1 LNTRNRKSAVLIAL
15 FISIASLTSIHA
27 KAAQEATIEVA
38 ADKPGPAISPTLYGL
53 MTEEINHSY
62 DGGLYGELIRNRDF
76 KEADK
81 KDPTKPAWWSAYPG
95 RGPFTSSLTL
105 DRQEPVNATGLP
117 VSLKV
122 EVKEVSNTSGASDDT
137 FRSRS
142 IPAPC
147 SMLPVFNSAGVVT
160 SGYWGIPA
168 RRSVRYTAS
177 FYARGEKG
185 FVGPLMLDI
194 SGSDEEWHSLIPKPG
209 PIYIDEKW
217 KKYTVVVEGDL
228 DLQRPVAGEFSI
240 TSKKPGTFWLS
251 QVSLFPATYK
261 NRPNGNRIDLM
272 EKMADMHPAFLRF
285 PGGNYLEGDTIAERF
300 DWKKTIGPIEDRP
313 GHRCCWGYP
322 SSDGFG
328 LTEFIHWC
336 EDLNM
341 EPVLAVYAGYS
352 LKGQH
357 VEKPEELKPFIQDA
371 LDEIEFVSGPTD
383 TTWGRKRAE
392 LGFPPV
398 KLRYVE
404 IGNEDW
410 FDRSRSYDSRFA
422 QFYDAIK
429 AKYPELQLIATTK
442 VTSRRPDVVD
452 DHYYRSAAEM
462 QRDVHHYDKIS
473 RTGPKI
479 FVGEWATTEGRP
491 TPTLN
496 AALGDAAWM
505 TGMERN
511 SDLIVM
517 SCYAPLFVNVNPGAS
532 EWNTNLI
539 GYNALSSYGSP
550 AYYAQVMF
558 AQNRG
563 DVVLPVKIDAAK
575 IPPLTVN
582 PRPRRGRPA
591 SSPVSVDP
599 LYATAS
605 RDKAS
610 GDVILKLV
618 NIIDEPV
625 DAKINISGGEKIAA
639 EAKAIVLTG
648 ERLDQNS
655 VAEPK
660 KVAPHEETIS
670 NAGPAFTHTLPARS
684 ITVLRL
690 KAG

>member
-1 LNTRNRKSAVLIAL
+1 MSGKCRYQHESWEAIMNTCNRSCIVTVANLLLAAA
-15 FISIASLTSIHA
+15 FSTATRA
-27 KAAQEATIEVA
+27 EAAQEATINVA
-38 ADKPGPAISPTLYGL
+38 ADKPGPAISPMLYGL

-81 KDPTKPAWWSAYPG
+81 KDPTKPAWWSPYVLPG
-95 RGPFTSSLTL
+95 AGVALSL
-105 DRQEPVNATGLP
+105 DRQNPVNATGLP

-122 EVKEVSNTSGASDDT
+122 EIKGTPDN
-137 FRSRS
+137 
-142 IPAPC
+142 
-147 SMLPVFNSAGVVT
+147 NGV
-160 SGYWGIPA
+160 GLRNDGFWGIPIRTSA
-168 RRSVRYTAS
+168 RYVAS

-185 FVGPLMLDI
+185 FTGPLTVRVEGFRPDPGGVSQFVGAVSDPI
-194 SGSDEEWHSLIPKPG
+194 SLE
-209 PIYIDEKW
+209 EKW
-217 KKYTVVVEGDL
+217 KKYSVTLAIKGNLFTTD
-228 DLQRPVAGEFSI
+228 GELLI
-240 TSKKPGTFWLS
+240 TADKPGTFWLS

-272 EKMADMHPAFLRF
+272 KKMAEMRPAFLRF
-285 PGGNYLEGDTIAERF
+285 PGGNYLEGDTIADRF
-300 DWKKTIGPIEDRP
+300 DWKKTIGPLEDRP

-328 LTEFIHWC
+328 LMEFLYWC

-341 EPVLAVYAGYS
+341 EPILGVYAGYS

-357 VEKPEELKPFIQDA
+357 VEKPDELKPFIQDA
-371 LDEIEFVSGPTD
+371 LDEIEFVSGAAD
-383 TTWGRKRAE
+383 TIWGHKRAE
-392 LGFPPV
+392 LGHPAPF

-410 FDRSRSYDSRFA
+410 FDKSRSYDSRFA

-429 AKYPELQLIATTK
+429 EKYPKLQLIATTK
-442 VTSRRPDVVD
+442 VNGRKPDLLD

-462 QRDVHHYDKIS
+462 QRDVHHYDKSS

-511 SDLIVM
+511 SDLIVI
-517 SCYAPLFVNVNPGAS
+517 SCYAPLFVNVERGAS
-532 EWNTNLI
+532 QWGTNLI
-539 GYNALSSYGSP
+539 GYDALTSYGSP
-550 AYYAQVMF
+550 SYYAQVMF

-563 DVVLPVKIDAAK
+563 DVVLSVKIDAAK
-575 IPPLTVN
+575 IPPMTVT
-582 PRPRRGRPA
+582 PRPRRGRTAPG
-591 SSPVSVDP
+591 PVSVDP

-605 RDKAS
+605 RDKAT

-618 NIIDEPV
+618 NIVDEPI
-625 DAKINISGGEKIAA
+625 DAKINIAGIGHIASH
-639 EAKAIVLTG
+639 AKAIVLTG
-648 ERLDQNS
+648 ERRDQNS
-655 VAEPK
+655 IAEPT
-660 KVAPHEETIS
+660 KVAPREETIS
-670 NAGPAFTHTLPARS
+670 NAGPVFTRTLPARS

>member
-1 LNTRNRKSAVLIAL
+1 MNTGNRFSIVLIAIVL
-15 FISIASLTSIHA
+15 SAAALSVVARGL
-27 KAAQEATIEVA
+27 AAQEATIDVA
-38 ADKPGPAISPTLYGL
+38 ADKPGPAISPLLYGL

-62 DGGLYGELIRNRDF
+62 DGGLYAELIRNRAF

-81 KDPTKPAWWSAYPG
+81 NDPTKPAWWSIIRSPG
-95 RGPFTSSLTL
+95 AVGTMSL
-105 DRQEPVNATGLP
+105 DRQDPVNSTGLP

-122 EVKEVSNTSGASDDT
+122 EIKS
-137 FRSRS
+137 
-142 IPAPC
+142 
-147 SMLPVFNSAGVVT
+147 LPDRGVVGVT
-160 SGYWGIPA
+160 NKGFWGIP
-168 RRSVRYTAS
+168 VRPATKYVAS
-177 FYARGEKG
+177 FYARGDKG
-185 FVGPLMLDI
+185 FTGRFRAILSYPAPPPNANPIVAPVT
-194 SGSDEEWHSLIPKPG
+194 SD
-209 PIYIDEKW
+209 PITIDETW
-217 KKYTVVVEGDL
+217 KKYTVT
-228 DLQRPVAGEFSI
+228 LQTDAHFAASPDGQFEI
-240 TSKKPGTFWLS
+240 TSDAPGTFWLS
-251 QVSLFPATYK
+251 QVSLFPPTYK
-261 NRPNGNRIDLM
+261 NRPNGSRIDLM
-272 EKMADMHPAFLRF
+272 EKMAEMHPAFLRF

-300 DWKKTIGPIEDRP
+300 DWKKTIGPLEDRP

-328 LTEFIHWC
+328 LMEFLGWC
-336 EDLNM
+336 DDLNM
-341 EPVLAVYAGYS
+341 EPILAVYAGYS

-383 TTWGRKRAE
+383 TTWGRRRAE
-392 LGFPPV
+392 LGRPPIN
-398 KLRYVE
+398 LRYVE

-429 AKYPELQLIATTK
+429 AKYPQLQLIATTK
-442 VTSRRPDVVD
+442 VNSRKPDLVD

-462 QRDVHHYDKIS
+462 QRDVRHYDKIS
-473 RTGPKI
+473 RNGPKI
-479 FVGEWATTEGRP
+479 FVGEWATKEGQP
-491 TPTLN
+491 TPTFN

-511 SDLIVM
+511 SDLILI
-517 SCYAPLFVNVNPGAS
+517 SCYAPLFVNINRGAS
-532 EWNTNLI
+532 QWSTNLI
-539 GYNALSSYGSP
+539 GYDALSSFGSP

-575 IPPLTVN
+575 VPPMSVT

-591 SSPVSVDP
+591 SGPLSVDP

-618 NIIDEPV
+618 NIVDEPV
-625 DAKINISGGEKIAA
+625 DAKINIAGAGSIASQ
-639 EAKAIVLTG
+639 AKAIVLTG

-655 VAEPK
+655 IAEPT
-660 KVAPHEETIS
+660 KVAPRETTIK
-670 NAGPAFTHTLPARS
+670 NVGPSFTHTLPARS